1 MIGIFEAAE
10 ELQRFCEGEGWG
22 SCLIG
27 GIAVLRW
34 GEPRVTRDVDL
45 TLMVGFGDEGRFVEA
60 LLKRF
65 AGRLPDAHEFAL
77 RSRVLLLRAGNGVGM
92 DVSLGA
98 LPFEALAVER
108 STYFEFEEDARLRTC
123 SAEDL
128 LVMKLFAGRALD
140 VQDAEG
146 VVRRQVGRV
155 DWAYVREQIG
165 PLAELKDEAS
175 IWANV
180 ERLARLR

>member
-22 SCLIG
+22 SCFIG

-77 RSRVLLLRAGNGVGM
+77 RSRVLLLHWGRC
-92 DVSLGA
+92 
-98 LPFEALAVER
+98 
-108 STYFEFEEDARLRTC
+108 RLRRWRWNERVIWSFRT
-123 SAEDL
+123 
-128 LVMKLFAGRALD
+128 AGSCGL
-140 VQDAEG
+140 
-146 VVRRQVGRV
+146 VRRRIC
-155 DWAYVREQIG
+155 W
-165 PLAELKDEAS
+165 L
-175 IWANV
+175 
-180 ERLARLR
+180 